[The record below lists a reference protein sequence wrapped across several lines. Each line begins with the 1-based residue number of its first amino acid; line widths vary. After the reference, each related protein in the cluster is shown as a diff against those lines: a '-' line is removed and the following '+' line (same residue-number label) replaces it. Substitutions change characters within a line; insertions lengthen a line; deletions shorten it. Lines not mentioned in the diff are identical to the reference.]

1 MKNTLNDLKIIC
13 FNVRSLRKHFSD
25 VIKDEVILQADVIC
39 MCETWLKRGE
49 NVADLQIPSYTSM
62 SSIFGSGKGVTV
74 FHRNGE
80 FFCATESEKCQIV
93 VSVQH
98 TNYHVPGAICI
109 VSIYLSKNFDLSYVI
124 SELEPILDNFD
135 PCLQFNYKSPTK
147 YTLFLYQ
154 IEP

>member
-1 MKNTLNDLKIIC
+1 
-13 FNVRSLRKHFSD
+13 
-25 VIKDEVILQADVIC
+25 

-135 PCLQFNYKSPTK
+135 RIVILGDFNFDASDDCREPLYLYLINRGLMQMVQSPTHIQGTK
-147 YTLFLYQ
+147 MLNSNKHIIYK
-154 IEP
+154 